1 MPAEKI
7 EIFKRECIIRNS
19 SEIIITEN
27 GSAVLYKVS
36 DNSKFMTSNIFAARI
51 MEYAP
56 QLHSYFVD
64 IGDERR
70 ALLNAPEG
78 AHRLGSFCAVQIAAA
93 ARGKKGAC
101 VTSGIRLTG
110 VYAVLLPTEDKPS
123 VNISTKIKDG
133 AVRERLAA
141 AGKLLQPKYALILRT
156 QAASASAAEIAE
168 EYEKL
173 VSVWHGIQRRLQ
185 SAAADG
191 ASRLLFA
198 EDPVASALLK
208 YPLASYSEICADT
221 TEPLERLGAAFPE
234 LKSRLR
240 FLPKH
245 IFAVKSVDS
254 VKTSLLGRKVFLKS
268 GADIVIEK
276 TEALTVI
283 DVNTGKSAASYK
295 EVNFEAAEEIMRQLR
310 LREIGGIILCD
321 FIGMEEK
328 RDGEALTA
336 YMRELALR
344 DPSRPEIPGMTALG
358 LMEIARKRS

>member
-208 YPLASYSEICADT
+208 YPRWLPIRKSARIQRSRSSDWALPFRSLKAGCVFSRNT
-221 TEPLERLGAAFPE
+221 FLRLN
-234 LKSRLR
+234 
-240 FLPKH
+240 
-245 IFAVKSVDS
+245 
-254 VKTSLLGRKVFLKS
+254 LLIPSKRRCWG
-268 GADIVIEK
+268 
-276 TEALTVI
+276 
-283 DVNTGKSAASYK
+283 GKS
-295 EVNFEAAEEIMRQLR
+295 F
-310 LREIGGIILCD
+310 
-321 FIGMEEK
+321 
-328 RDGEALTA
+328 
-336 YMRELALR
+336 
-344 DPSRPEIPGMTALG
+344 
-358 LMEIARKRS
+358 

>member
-56 QLHSYFVD
+56 PITFL
-64 IGDERR
+64 
-70 ALLNAPEG
+70 
-78 AHRLGSFCAVQIAAA
+78 FCGYRGRA
-93 ARGKKGAC
+93 ARAAERAGGSAPARIVLRRTNCSGRTGKKGR
-101 VTSGIRLTG
+101 VRYVWNSPDG

-185 SAAADG
+185 SAAADCAPG
-191 ASRLLFA
+191 LLFA
-198 EDPVASALLK
+198 EDPLVSALLK
-208 YPLASYSEICADT
+208 YPLESYSEICADT
-221 TEPLERLGAAFPE
+221 TGAA
-234 LKSRLR
+234 R
-240 FLPKH
+240 
-245 IFAVKSVDS
+245 AA
-254 VKTSLLGRKVFLKS
+254 GRCLS
-268 GADIVIEK
+268 GA
-276 TEALTVI
+276 
-283 DVNTGKSAASYK
+283 
-295 EVNFEAAEEIMRQLR
+295 
-310 LREIGGIILCD
+310 
-321 FIGMEEK
+321 
-328 RDGEALTA
+328 
-336 YMRELALR
+336 
-344 DPSRPEIPGMTALG
+344 
-358 LMEIARKRS
+358 

>member
-1 MPAEKI
+1 M
-7 EIFKRECIIRNS
+7 RR
-19 SEIIITEN
+19 
-27 GSAVLYKVS
+27 
-36 DNSKFMTSNIFAARI
+36 
-51 MEYAP
+51 

-208 YPLASYSEICADT
+208 YPLASYSEIARIQRSRSSDWAL
-221 TEPLERLGAAFPE
+221 PFRS
-234 LKSRLR
+234 LKAGCVFSRNTFLR
-240 FLPKH
+240 
-245 IFAVKSVDS
+245 IKSVDS
-254 VKTSLLGRKVFLKS
+254 VKTSLLGRKVF
-268 GADIVIEK
+268 
-276 TEALTVI
+276 
-283 DVNTGKSAASYK
+283 
-295 EVNFEAAEEIMRQLR
+295 
-310 LREIGGIILCD
+310 
-321 FIGMEEK
+321 
-328 RDGEALTA
+328 
-336 YMRELALR
+336 
-344 DPSRPEIPGMTALG
+344 
-358 LMEIARKRS
+358 